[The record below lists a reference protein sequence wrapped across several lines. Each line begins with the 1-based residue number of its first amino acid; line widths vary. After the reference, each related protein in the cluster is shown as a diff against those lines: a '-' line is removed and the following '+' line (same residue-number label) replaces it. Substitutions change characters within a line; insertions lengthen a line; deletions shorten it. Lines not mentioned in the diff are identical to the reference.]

1 MPLNQKIIDIILNE
15 CKSIEERCDGYK
27 EKLAEI
33 ITEIIT
39 AEMQHRVQTTTIQKD
54 IDAKCR
60 VAGDFLAGNRDL
72 TKMAKGDI
80 Q

>member
-15 CKSIEERCDGYK
+15 RKSIEERCDGYK

-39 AEMQHRVQTTTIQKD
+39 AEMQHRVQATNIQKD
-54 IDAKCR
+54 INAKCR
-60 VAGDFLAGNRDL
+60 VAGDFLAESQGR